1 MERAWLLFNRVNCEI
16 RLWKRAKVPSA
27 RMGIAL
33 NMLMEIVEPWQD
45 SLLCGEIIPPPRIEV
60 NRLLKAFDEVKVTI
74 GREDIWLR
82 SILGDII
89 GDYQSYCAILEQ
101 ERVVR
106 EEIERRMKEKK
117 EEPDEDEDEEEEEV
131 GSDLSSHSFK
141 EKEEIIMPS
150 RTHECVTIVDSD
162 EEEEEGEDEDD
173 EEEEVKEVKEEAP
186 QPKNITIGTPIVGS
200 SKTRRPPA
208 LKRTIRTKT
217 IVWHCLP
224 PSKKKKY

>member
-173 EEEEVKEVKEEAP
+173 EEEARGVLALAHRTEEGR
-186 QPKNITIGTPIVGS
+186 Q
-200 SKTRRPPA
+200 RRG
-208 LKRTIRTKT
+208 RGERSERRSTSTQ
-217 IVWHCLP
+217 
-224 PSKKKKY
+224 KYNDWNTNRWIK